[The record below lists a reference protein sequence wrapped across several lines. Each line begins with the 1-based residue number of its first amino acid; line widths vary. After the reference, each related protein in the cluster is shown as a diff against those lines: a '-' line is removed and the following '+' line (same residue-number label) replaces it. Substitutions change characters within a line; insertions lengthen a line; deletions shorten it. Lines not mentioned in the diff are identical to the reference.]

1 MKIYAGSSP
10 KYNVF
15 LVAGLL
21 LEDAVELHP
30 QHLTTR
36 ELSLRIVVDPNDS
49 KEIDTAAQAIRYL
62 KESGLV
68 ECKNDSKVVKPTLT
82 ARRAVVLLT
91 R

>member
-1 MKIYAGSSP
+1 MKIYPGPSP
-10 KYNVF
+10 KYNVL

-30 QHLTTR
+30 QHLTTH

-62 KESGLV
+62 RESGLV
-68 ECKNDSKVVKPTLT
+68 ECQNDNKVVKPTLT
-82 ARRAVVLLT
+82 ARRVVALLV